1 MPLKYTTLTLVI
13 SLLLDLILLLL
24 QFYEYYW
31 IIKFWIYKWCFRNL
45 FLKSHCYIFV
55 LQQIPIVLTDAILYF
70 LQRCIKQPLL
80 NYLFLTKTYIRIV
93 FFQKCH
99 GNILHNIANLFW
111 YIFNLLPWLIFV
123 IPVNGNLSKFHF
135 LESCALSSS
144 STRQLDLVIF
154 LTTHLVPKN

>member
-1 MPLKYTTLTLVI
+1 MC
-13 SLLLDLILLLL
+13 
-24 QFYEYYW
+24 F
-31 IIKFWIYKWCFRNL
+31 IYKIYFNACCFSSL

-55 LQQIPIVLTDAILYF
+55 LQQIPIVLSDAILYF
-70 LQRCIKQPLL
+70 LQRCIKQLLL
-80 NYLFLTKTYIRIV
+80 NYLFLSKTYIRIV

-99 GNILHNIANLFW
+99 SNILHNIANLFW

-144 STRQLDLVIF
+144 STRQLDLLIF
-154 LTTHLVPKN
+154 MTTHLVPKN